1 MSKVKKM
8 SFSEKSRKKTFADQ
22 NRGVRWV
29 LKEKNTKK
37 KHKKRQNVFFCEVE
51 KKKDKKRQKRPF
63 ISHCHKVGLFRVF
76 QDKIH
81 LGA

>member
-8 SFSEKSRKKTFADQ
+8 SFPEKSSKKTFADQ

-37 KHKKRQNVFFCEVE
+37 KLKKRQNVFFCLFLVWRKVKLE
-51 KKKDKKRQKRPF
+51 KKKTKKTKKTFYLTLP
-63 ISHCHKVGLFRVF
+63 
-76 QDKIH
+76 
-81 LGA
+81 

>member
-37 KHKKRQNVFFCEVE
+37 KTQKTTKCLFLSFFGV
-51 KKKDKKRQKRPF
+51 
-63 ISHCHKVGLFRVF
+63 
-76 QDKIH
+76 
-81 LGA
+81 A

>member
-29 LKEKNTKK
+29 LKEKNPKK
-37 KHKKRQNVFFCEVE
+37 KHKKRQNVFFCLFLVWRKVKLE
-51 KKKDKKRQKRPF
+51 KKKTNGYPAGYYGVLQVP
-63 ISHCHKVGLFRVF
+63 
-76 QDKIH
+76 Q
-81 LGA
+81 